1 MFNVHISQRI
11 TLNQGDL
18 MDAVYIVTKGSVRL
32 DVNATSDA
40 YTFIRNT
47 LTHQFGHMT
56 TDEIHTLL
64 SASSLD
70 AAAAALIRRF
80 VPVTQLTHSREVH
93 PYFPAQCFIPVFGYN
108 AYSPGAFHSRCSR
121 QYAAIILQVHGSPCA
136 AISDVVH

>member
-11 TLNQGDL
+11 TLKQGDI

-108 AYSPGAFHSRCSR
+108 AYFNRCVPHSLQPPACRHHPSSAWQPLRCD
-121 QYAAIILQVHGSPCA
+121 Q
-136 AISDVVH
+136 